1 LPRPARAR
9 PPPFYG
15 PLDGYSWPV
24 GRLTKADL
32 LAAGVGLI
40 ALLAGLV
47 LIVTSDG
54 STARTV
60 GAVLLGLAAIAFV
73 ALAFL
78 IVGES
83 EDRDPRNKAL

>member
-1 LPRPARAR
+1 M
-9 PPPFYG
+9 
-15 PLDGYSWPV
+15 
-24 GRLTKADL
+24 GRLTNADL
-32 LAAGVGLI
+32 LAAGVGVI

-60 GAVLLGLAAIAFV
+60 GAVLLGLAGIAFV
-73 ALAFL
+73 ALVFL

-83 EDRDPRNKAL
+83 EDRERRNKAP